1 MVSLAVPSA
10 SAAASTTASTASTTS
25 GSGSAA
31 SLTQSDFLQL
41 LTAQL
46 KSQSPTSPADPTQLA
61 SEFAQIS
68 TVTGINQLNATVS
81 TIQTSAAAA
90 QLAQSAALV
99 GKQVAVDGN
108 SLLPNASGQAT
119 GAFTLAGAAQSAT
132 VTILAPNGTV
142 AARKTLGALQAGQQ
156 SFTWGGGTAGT
167 TYSYQVSA
175 TAADGTVVS
184 ATPYTVYT
192 VAGVN
197 ASGSTTSLSVQGQA
211 TPISLSSVQSVLGGS
226 TS

>member
-1 MVSLAVPSA
+1 M
-10 SAAASTTASTASTTS
+10 TANTS
-25 GSGSAA
+25 GSTAGAGSAAA
-31 SLTQSDFLQL
+31 SLTQTDFLQL

-90 QLAQSAALV
+90 QLAQSAVLV
-99 GKQVAVDGN
+99 GKQVAVNGN
-108 SLLPNASGQAT
+108 DLVPNGGGQAT
-119 GAFTLAGAAQSAT
+119 GAFSLAGAAKTVT
-132 VTILAPNGTV
+132 VTILAPDGTV
-142 AARKTLGALQAGQQ
+142 AATKHLGALQAGQQ
-156 SFTWGGGTAGT
+156 SFSWGGGTAGT
-167 TYSYQVSA
+167 TYSYQISA
-175 TAADGTVVS
+175 AAADGSVVS

-197 ASGSTTSLSVQGQA
+197 AAGSTTSLNLQEQA
-211 TPISLSSVQSVLGGS
+211 SPIPLSSVQSVLGAS